1 MLRINNPG
9 TNATS
14 LSQLESL
21 IMATMCI
28 VIVLSVL
35 ILNEL
40 LKRAL
45 LAFCIINQLVLIGSL
60 FTNRPTQKAMAG
72 YNFMKIIKTWVLDYS
87 TPISFSLVATF
98 WGNDSLIITVINWVC
113 GQHMICW
120 TWRQKC
126 CPRLNATFLS
136 KGFVG
141 LLGKNY
147 IAEYL

>member
-1 MLRINNPG
+1 MYCNSTLCFNIEW
-9 TNATS
+9 TVKT
-14 LSQLESL
+14 
-21 IMATMCI
+21 CI
-28 VIVLSVL
+28 QFPAYTRVWT
-35 ILNEL
+35 
-40 LKRAL
+40 LKAL

-72 YNFMKIIKTWVLDYS
+72 YNFMEIIKTWVLDYS

-98 WGNDSLIITVINWVC
+98 WGNDSLITTVINWVC